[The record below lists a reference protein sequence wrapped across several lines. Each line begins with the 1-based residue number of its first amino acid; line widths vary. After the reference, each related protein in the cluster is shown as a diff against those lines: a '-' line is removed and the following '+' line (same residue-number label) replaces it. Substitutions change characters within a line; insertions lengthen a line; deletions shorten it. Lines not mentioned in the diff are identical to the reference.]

1 MFSSYC
7 DSFPFPNV
15 ISGRIRISM
24 LLSSTMLQYGY
35 RSGIPTC
42 QLRPPKNESTLM
54 FIFSSSEGGEAGC
67 RRPRESTARLTS
79 PLPPYCSH
87 SNSSQL
93 FLVLSHL
100 FTLWSAR
107 RCWLCGYLANW
118 LESWPLQEFKGHF
131 LQYQPSFFLIF
142 YFIGGFD
149 WTRLHSGSLPNYCK
163 RSC

>member
-67 RRPRESTARLTS
+67 RRPRESTARLAS
-79 PLPPYCSH
+79 PPPPYCSH
-87 SNSSQL
+87 SNSSRL

-100 FTLWSAR
+100 FTL
-107 RCWLCGYLANW
+107 
-118 LESWPLQEFKGHF
+118 
-131 LQYQPSFFLIF
+131 
-142 YFIGGFD
+142 
-149 WTRLHSGSLPNYCK
+149 
-163 RSC
+163 

>member
-24 LLSSTMLQYGY
+24 LLSSTILWYRY

-42 QLRPPKNESTLM
+42 QSRPQKNGSTLM
-54 FIFSSSEGGEAGC
+54 SIFSSSEGGEVGC
-67 RRPRESTARLTS
+67 HHPRVSTVRLAS
-79 PLPPYCSH
+79 PPPPCCSH
-87 SNSSQL
+87 SRSFQPSW
-93 FLVLSHL
+93 VWPHL
-100 FTLWSAR
+100 FTLWSVR

-118 LESWPLQEFKGHF
+118 PESWPLQEFKGHF
-131 LQYQPSFFLIF
+131 LQYQQSFFLIF
-142 YFIGGFD
+142 YFNWGFD